1 MISLHDI
8 PVTDFVDNHTI
19 RLIAAAYVDEPALTP
34 LADDAEALDIIEEVE
49 SLTSARGDLIGSL
62 PAGVASEELLTAA
75 HGHGWALV
83 NAAFCHTR
91 AAGSRFNGPERG
103 AWYASHGPTAT
114 ETAQSEVSWHLTRE
128 LSHVG
133 RFENTTACQEL
144 LAGFV
149 TQFHDLNPHSGDE
162 VLSADPD
169 IAYPSGQTLARAIL
183 RAGGNGIVYPSVR
196 HTGGHCLAA
205 FRPHLVQNVREG
217 STWLFSW
224 AGRPAPTI
232 TRQ

>member
-19 RLIAAAYVDEPALTP
+19 RLIATAHVDEPVLTP
-34 LADDAEALDIIEEVE
+34 LADDAEALDIIEKIEN
-49 SLTSARGDLIGSL
+49 LTSARGNLIGSL
-62 PAGVASEELLTAA
+62 PAGIASEELLTAA

-91 AAGSRFNGPERG
+91 PAGSRFNGPERG
-103 AWYASHGPTAT
+103 AWYASHGAAAT
-114 ETAQSEVSWHLTRE
+114 ETAQSEVAWHLTRE

-133 RFENTTACQEL
+133 RFENTTAYREL

-169 IAYPSGQTLARAIL
+169 IAYPAGQTLARTIL